1 MENVIFHV
9 DVNSAFLSWEAVYRL
24 YHLGEKVDLRE
35 QVAAVGC
42 WFTSKGESMPLM
54 MKVETEQREIVAV
67 KDIQL
72 LTSEKQWYAGIMTVK
87 YRCRAVLNGMQKEFI
102 LLFRPDECTWKIV
115 L

>member
-1 MENVIFHV
+1 M
-9 DVNSAFLSWEAVYRL
+9 AFGIGINTE
-24 YHLGEKVDLRE
+24 HPQHNQPTGEFQK
-35 QVAAVGC
+35 AAVGC

-54 MKVETEQREIVAV
+54 MKVETEQGEIVAV

-87 YRCRAVLNGMQKEFI
+87 YRCRAVLDGKQKEFI